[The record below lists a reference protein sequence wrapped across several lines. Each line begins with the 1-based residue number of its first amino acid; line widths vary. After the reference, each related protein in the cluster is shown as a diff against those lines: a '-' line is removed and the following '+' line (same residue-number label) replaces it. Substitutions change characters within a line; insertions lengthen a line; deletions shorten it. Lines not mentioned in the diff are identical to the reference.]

1 MSETLAS
8 ILTAV
13 LGLTGTLTG
22 SFLAHRKSTAL
33 LTYRMEQLEKKVD
46 KHNNLVER
54 VYRLESALNTK

>member
-13 LGLTGTLTG
+13 LALTGTLTG

-54 VYRLESALNTK
+54 VYRLESALNAR